1 MKKINIIILV
11 LFLPIFYSCS
21 GISDVGKIMRNE
33 KLSSTDEFLVKKRAP
48 LVLPPDYENIPQP
61 GVQKN
66 TAGNNEEKIDK
77 IFKITEEESSSHNNI
92 KSVEQSII
100 NKIGK

>member
-66 TAGNNEEKIDK
+66 TVGSNEEKIDK
-77 IFKITEEESSSHNNI
+77 IFKITEEESSSNNNI